1 MFSGIESAKLSSSFL
16 VVRILFAKKFIPL
29 KRSKR
34 NTYKKKKKKRIKR
47 NVVYMGKKEMIK
59 VLKIVR
65 GRWWRAKGLFIHNP
79 LPMDN
84 YL

>member
-34 NTYKKKKKKRIKR
+34 NTYKKKKKREL
-47 NVVYMGKKEMIK
+47 KEMWCIWEK
-59 VLKIVR
+59 K
-65 GRWWRAKGLFIHNP
+65 KGSKF
-79 LPMDN
+79 
-84 YL
+84 

>member
-1 MFSGIESAKLSSSFL
+1 MWCKWE
-16 VVRILFAKKFIPL
+16 
-29 KRSKR
+29 
-34 NTYKKKKKKRIKR
+34 
-47 NVVYMGKKEMIK
+47 KKEMIK

-65 GRWWRAKGLFIHNP
+65 GRWWRAKGHFIHNP

>member
-29 KRSKR
+29 
-34 NTYKKKKKKRIKR
+34 KRIKR